1 MIHCFGAILSEL
13 YGSGSAYRRHSVRPA
28 CEMSSLSL
36 SYVDSLK
43 LDARRV
49 HDIVYRDLS
58 VTHLTTCIMRRGSLR
73 L

>member
-1 MIHCFGAILSEL
+1 MILSEL
-13 YGSGSAYRRHSVRPA
+13 YGSGSTSRRHSVRP
-28 CEMSSLSL
+28 SLSMPL
-36 SYVDSLK
+36 TIVDSLNV
-43 LDARRV
+43 DARRV